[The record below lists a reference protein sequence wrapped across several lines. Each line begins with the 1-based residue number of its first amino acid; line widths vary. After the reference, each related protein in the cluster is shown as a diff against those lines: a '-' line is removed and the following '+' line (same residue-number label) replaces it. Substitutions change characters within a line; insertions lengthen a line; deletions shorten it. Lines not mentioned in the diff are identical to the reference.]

1 MDTTE
6 KKRLTA
12 DEREALARI
21 SLAIEFLNVEAK
33 FLERRSKAVHG
44 AGYLAAAKGLME
56 RYLKDV
62 YRTVPREQLVV
73 IQRSF
78 KETTVEVGIKCSATR
93 KVSLDK
99 EFGLVI
105 PMYAANKLMEAS
117 RDRCLMCGLNT
128 EEQRKCELRKAIDMI
143 PNNIEDRE
151 DGGCP
156 YHWAV

>member
-1 MDTTE
+1 MDVTTR
-6 KKRLTA
+6 RLTA
-12 DEREALARI
+12 DEREALTRI
-21 SLAIEFLNVEAK
+21 SLAVEFLKVESK
-33 FLERRSKAVHG
+33 FLERRSKMIRRG
-44 AGYLAAAKGLME
+44 AWYLAVAKGLMD

-78 KETTVEVGIKCSATR
+78 KETTVEVGIKCNATR
-93 KVSLDK
+93 KVNLDK

-105 PMYAANKLMEAS
+105 PMYAANKLMEAA